1 VNNLLDAKSNGGAI
15 NYDKVYLE
23 LERLI
28 ENGNIALQVLG
39 AIDPDVSGMEVAAST
54 ATLMN
59 AVKNCVA
66 EFTKIHMQHL
76 KFQQTLQIMELKHK
90 YKMEEM
96 AKRKEL
102 YSTNSPGETATN
114 VTELIPWQT
123 EGAIEYIN
131 FMKEKENKK

>member
-1 VNNLLDAKSNGGAI
+1 M
-15 NYDKVYLE
+15 
-23 LERLI
+23 
-28 ENGNIALQVLG
+28 G

-76 KFQQTLQIMELKHK
+76 KFQQTLQLMEMKHK

-96 AKRKEL
+96 RARKEL
-102 YSTNSPGETATN
+102 YSSGNETVSNSP
-114 VTELIPWQT
+114 TEMIEWET
-123 EGAIEYIN
+123 EGAIEYIKFLN
-131 FMKEKENKK
+131 EKKKRK